1 MKRLLA
7 TALLL
12 AAGVSSLSA
21 QQAPFDMSPER
32 PVPSEEVPVAPEA
45 PPQSAPTPPEEGRPP
60 AVVVPPASVPV
71 ADIRRRL
78 LPSGSIT
85 LAGETA
91 ARSWGFNITAAQ
103 AASPAR
109 LVLGYRNAVVVAP
122 ESSRLEVLVNQVPV
136 LQQPI
141 ASADGFSQVEVELPP
156 SLLRV
161 GRNDISV
168 RARQR
173 HRTDCTVQ
181 STYELWTE
189 IDAARTWLSFS
200 DPAADTF
207 GGFADLRALAPDA
220 QGRMRV
226 AIVAPG
232 MQQGDIG
239 ADLLR
244 LAQAI
249 ALNVALPNIDFSI
262 SPDPAQV
269 AEGAALRVLLGTVDE
284 LSGLTELPASASSGP
299 VAAFLPERFSEAAT
313 LLVGGRNRADWL
325 AAIDMILAPVDR
337 PQGGQRD
344 SLSTGQWRLPDA
356 PMNYGSRDMSLA
368 ELGIASEQFSGRRYT
383 TSFQFAVPGDFYAG
397 SYGQARFLIDAA
409 YSSWV
414 RPGSLINVYVNGSIA
429 SSLPLTST
437 SGAILSQL
445 PLDVTM
451 RHFRPGLNDV
461 VIEAI
466 LLTQQDEACLPG
478 ATADDTPRF
487 AFFDTSRFQV
497 PAFARVGQRPNLD
510 AFAGVAY
517 PYGQAR
523 DPVALVIERGDASGL
538 SAAANLLSRMAI
550 TAGRAIPLDLASS
563 ADAARSRDAIFLG
576 AINAI
581 PAGVL
586 AQVGVDEAARSG
598 WSSLPAGTARPA
610 SPPSID
616 IDTWRRNMEG
626 GGGAWLENV
635 QAWFNDTF
643 GITVDMLRFAP
654 TREAGF
660 IPPASTALI
669 IAQGENPAG
678 TGVWTMLTA
687 PDEARLMQGTA
698 ALTRQDTWR
707 LVSGHLATLDESYAA
722 VTSEPTT
729 TASYVETVPRS
740 LNNFRL
746 IAANWLSANILSY
759 SLLLVIACVLLGIMT
774 SALLSRLGRG
784 R

>member
-1 MKRLLA
+1 MTRLLV

-32 PVPSEEVPVAPEA
+32 PVPPLEVPVGPQSPPPEA
-45 PPQSAPTPPEEGRPP
+45 EEGQSP
-60 AVVVPPASVPV
+60 AVVVPPASSPL

-85 LAGETA
+85 LAGENAT
-91 ARSWGFNITAAQ
+91 RNWGFHITAAQ
-103 AASPAR
+103 AASPVR

-136 LQQPI
+136 LEEAI
-141 ASADGFSQVEVELPP
+141 RSADGFSQIEVDLPP

-200 DPAADTF
+200 DPAADAF
-207 GGFADLRALAPDA
+207 GGFADLRALSPDT

-226 AIVAPG
+226 AIVAPA

-239 ADLLR
+239 VDLMR

-249 ALNVALPNIDFSI
+249 ALHVGLPNIDFSI
-262 SPDPAQV
+262 SPDVADV
-269 AEGAALRVLLGTVDE
+269 AEGAALRVLLGSVDE
-284 LSGLTELPASASSGP
+284 LSGLTELPAAASGGP
-299 VAAFLPERFSEAAT
+299 VAAFLPERYGETVT

-325 AAIDMILAPVDR
+325 AAIDTILAPVDR
-337 PQGGQRD
+337 PEGGFRD

-356 PMNYGSRDMSLA
+356 PMTYGSRDLSLA
-368 ELGIASEQFSGRRYT
+368 ELGIVSEQFSGRRYT
-383 TSFQFAVPGDFYAG
+383 ASFQFAVPGDFYAG
-397 SYGQARFLIDAA
+397 SYGQAQFLVDAA

-414 RPGSLINVYVNGSIA
+414 RPGSRINVYVNGSIA
-429 SSLPLTST
+429 SSLPLTAT
-437 SGAILSQL
+437 GGAILARL
-445 PLDVTM
+445 PLAVTM

-461 VIEAI
+461 VIEAV
-466 LLTQQDEACLPG
+466 LLTRQDEACLPG

-487 AFFDTSRFQV
+487 ALFDTSRFQM
-497 PAFARVGQRPNLD
+497 PAFARIGQRPNLD

-523 DPVALVIERGDASGL
+523 EPVSLVIERGDAAGL

-550 TAGRAIPLDLASS
+550 TAGRAIPLDLATS
-563 ADAARSRDAIFLG
+563 ADAARTRDAIFLG

-598 WSSLPAGTARPA
+598 WSSLPAGAARPE
-610 SPPSID
+610 SPPGID
-616 IDTWRRNMEG
+616 IDTWRRNMGGDG
-626 GGGAWLENV
+626 GGDWLENV
-635 QAWFNDTF
+635 QGWFNETF

-654 TREAGF
+654 SREAGF
-660 IPPASTALI
+660 VPPSSAVLML
-669 IAQGENPAG
+669 AQGENPAG
-678 TGVWTMLTA
+678 TGVWTLLTA
-687 PDEARLMQGTA
+687 PDEARLVQGAA
-698 ALTRQDTWR
+698 ALARQENWR
-707 LVSGHLATLDESYAA
+707 RVSGHLATLDESYAT

-729 TASYVETVPRS
+729 TASYVETAPRS